1 MDKSSTSYPV
11 RLIRFSRLLL
21 HVVTGL
27 VIVRFAFSFFSV
39 QRRDQAIIRWA
50 NKLLSIL
57 NIHLELRGETPAE
70 SGSGCIIVANHISW
84 LDIFLIHTVRPARFV
99 AKSEIR
105 DWPVVGWLCEKTGT
119 LFIERTQRRHTAQIN
134 QTMRDVVTSGGTV
147 GLFPEGTTSRG
158 DRLKKLHSS
167 LFQAAVE
174 ADVSLA
180 PVAIRYIDEKGERS
194 EAPAYVDETS
204 LLQSLAQILAIPR
217 LHAVMH
223 FAPPIGT
230 AGKTRR
236 ELTREAE
243 HTLTGLLYPMG
254 SNVNLATETFGST
267 TPNIP
272 YRMSEKLTDPLSE

>member
-1 MDKSSTSYPV
+1 MAKPSTSYAV

-27 VIVRFAFSFFSV
+27 AIVRFAFPFFSL
-39 QRRDQAIIRWA
+39 QRRNQAIIRWA
-50 NKLLSIL
+50 SKLLSIL
-57 NIHLELRGETPAE
+57 HIHLELRGNAPANN
-70 SGSGCIIVANHISW
+70 GSGCIIVANHISW
-84 LDIFLIHTVRPARFV
+84 LDIFLIHTVCPARFV

-105 DWPVVGWLCEKTGT
+105 DWPVVGWLCAKTGT
-119 LFIERTQRRHTAQIN
+119 LFIERTQRRHTAKIN

-174 ADVSLA
+174 TDVSLA
-180 PVAIRYIDEKGERS
+180 PVAIRYTDEKGQRS
-194 EAPAYVDETS
+194 EAPAYVDETT
-204 LLQSLAQILAIPR
+204 LLQSLAQILAMPR

-223 FAPPIGT
+223 FSPPIRT

-236 ELTREAE
+236 ELAREAE
-243 HTLTGLLYPMG
+243 RTLTGLLYPMESSG
-254 SNVNLATETFGST
+254 ILTPGASGST

-272 YRMSEKLTDPLSE
+272 YRTSEKLIDPLTE